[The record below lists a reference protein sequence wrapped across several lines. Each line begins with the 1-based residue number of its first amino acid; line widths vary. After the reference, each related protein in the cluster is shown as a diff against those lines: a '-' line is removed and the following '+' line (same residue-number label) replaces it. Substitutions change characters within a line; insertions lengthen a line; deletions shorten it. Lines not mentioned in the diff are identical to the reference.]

1 MTLIAVGLTLLGAV
15 CFAAASVLQHHAVTT
30 TEHPDAPESD
40 DASEPASIPAGGP
53 AQHMNVRHLLAIV
66 RRRRWLQGAGLAA
79 AGSLVHAVALL
90 LAPLR
95 VVQPIGVLAVP
106 LAVLMSAWKSRS
118 APSWGV
124 LGGTA
129 LTVGGVVVF
138 VVASA
143 GSATTGTPSS
153 TATLTAGIVIGGIV
167 ALLGFAG
174 MARRGR
180 GPLRCLALAGAVAA
194 AYGLVSALV
203 RVAAQAAASE
213 GLLSPFVLGCV
224 AGAFVAFVVGAWL
237 VQHAFHAGA
246 PEIVIACLTVGDP
259 LVAVVLGGVLLGEG
273 STTPIG
279 AWVLLGAAA
288 LTAAAG
294 VFTLAHH
301 HPDAVAA
308 RAEQEPVV
316 AARL

>member
-30 TEHPDAPESD
+30 TEHPDARDRVEPSPTT
-40 DASEPASIPAGGP
+40 ASVVEPVRHLNG
-53 AQHMNVRHLLAIV
+53 RHLLAIV
-66 RRRRWLQGAGLAA
+66 RRRRWLQGAGLAG

-95 VVQPIGVLAVP
+95 VVQPVGVLAVP
-106 LAVLMSAWKSRS
+106 LAVLMSAWKSRTM
-118 APSWGV
+118 PSRGV
-124 LGGTA
+124 LVGAA
-129 LTVGGVVVF
+129 LTVAGVVVF
-138 VVASA
+138 VAASA
-143 GSATTGTPSS
+143 GSATTATPSAG
-153 TATLTAGIVIGGIV
+153 ATLTAGIVIGATV

-174 MARRGR
+174 MARQGR

-194 AYGLVSALV
+194 AYGLLSALV
-203 RVAAQAAASE
+203 RVAAQAAATE
-213 GLLSPFVLGCV
+213 GVLSPFVLGCV
-224 AGAFVAFVVGAWL
+224 AGALVAFLVGAWL

-259 LVAVVLGGVLLGEG
+259 LVAVVLGAVLLGEG

-288 LTAAAG
+288 VTATAG

-308 RAEQEPVV
+308 RAGQEQIV
-316 AARL
+316 ART